1 MSIHIT
7 YWRLNYTERNRHLDT
22 KITPKHCDDLNE
34 AAVHGVYEAVLHEL
48 LRQQQRR
55 VRGPRDEAVQLTVH
69 VVLHVTGVSTFH
81 TFTFTGG
88 CYNTL

>member
-1 MSIHIT
+1 MT
-7 YWRLNYTERNRHLDT
+7 LLLKPCPRPPLCHLY
-22 KITPKHCDDLNE
+22 E

-69 VVLHVTGVSTFH
+69 VVLHGR
-81 TFTFTGG
+81 
-88 CYNTL
+88 